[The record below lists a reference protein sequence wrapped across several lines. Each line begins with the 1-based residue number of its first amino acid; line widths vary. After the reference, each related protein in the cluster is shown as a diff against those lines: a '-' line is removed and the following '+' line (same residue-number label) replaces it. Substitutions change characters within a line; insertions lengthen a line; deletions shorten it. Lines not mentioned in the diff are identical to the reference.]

1 MLFLVRSAF
10 WLGMV
15 YSAMPF
21 DNSEQSRELAR
32 LRAALAAT
40 AATAGGAALA
50 ACADQSAA
58 CRALRSAM
66 PESPRG
72 SGAAI
77 SAQIKEKPTRAS
89 PNTLTQA
96 DLAPPWRGK
105 PAKFAKREALA
116 KRSAMPI

>member
-32 LRAALAAT
+32 LRAAL